1 MPDWSVLLFS
11 PINNQPTPKHQNQ
24 VLKRAFDFPALKAFV
39 ARPGGFKLLFDAM
52 HGVAAPYAQAVL
64 GRELGCGPSCFL
76 HPDSKADFG
85 GLHPDPN
92 LAYASD
98 LVKAMGLL
106 PTGAPDPSAGDAAA
120 LPDLG
125 AAADGDADRNMVLGK
140 QVRWC
145 VRVRC

>member
-1 MPDWSVLLFS
+1 
-11 PINNQPTPKHQNQ
+11 
-24 VLKRAFDFPALKAFV
+24 
-39 ARPGGFKLLFDAM
+39 M

-76 HPDSKADFG
+76 HPDSQPDFG

-106 PTGAPDPSAGDAAA
+106 PSGAPDAEVGGAGA

-125 AAADGDADRNMVLGK
+125 AAADGDADRNMILGK
-140 QVRWC
+140 QVC
-145 VRVRC
+145 VCVFFGGGGRVGGGRFVIIQYSSIRRAPLSAHCPCTHTHTDTRTYSHSSS